1 MTFQNHR
8 RVDTIYNIKKRLSL
22 NLRRFVRGEKMRLDN
37 YENEILKYI
46 ELSRTDFREYIQHQF
61 IEGMTWDNY
70 CEEWEIDHIV
80 PTSLFDMNN
89 ENDLS
94 LCWNYL
100 NLMPMKSIDNKIKT
114 NSLYFAKIEIEKR
127 QKMISGN
134 AIIKKLKERIEKEDD
149 IHLKY
154 NYDLEFLKFYNSI
167 KYH

>member
-1 MTFQNHR
+1 MRFRIDNQG
-8 RVDTIYNIKKRLSL
+8 IKKRYSIS
-22 NLRRFVRGEKMRLDN
+22 LRRFVKGEMRLDN
-37 YENEILKYI
+37 YANNDILKFI

-80 PTSLFDMNN
+80 PASLFDMNN

-100 NLMPMKSIDNKIKT
+100 NLMPMKSNDNKIKA

-127 QKMISGN
+127 QKIISGN
-134 AIIKKLKERIEKEDD
+134 VTIQRLKDIIEKEED